1 MKVIYGS
8 IALSDFRITKLLNKC
23 KELKVPVE
31 NIQARYVHFIDI
43 EETLSENEY
52 IKLEKLLCYGDKFNS
67 VSNGDDSLF
76 VLDKFYYTD
85 MFLSTF
91 CLVDSVYL
99 VGH

>member
-43 EETLSENEY
+43 EETLSEYEH
-52 IKLEKLLCYGDKFNS
+52 IKLEKLSQL
-67 VSNGDDSLF
+67 
-76 VLDKFYYTD
+76 
-85 MFLSTF
+85 
-91 CLVDSVYL
+91 
-99 VGH
+99 